1 MILTLTTLT
10 QSALAF
16 DHTHAKFEAFL
27 SGAVSPEG
35 VDYAAL
41 RGKKADLD
49 AYLTELAD
57 ANTGSFTNDQKLAF
71 YVNAYNANTINLI
84 LTEKPAS
91 IMDLDGGKVWD
102 TRRFGVGREQMT
114 LNDMEHGKVRKLG
127 DGRIHAVV
135 NCASKGCP
143 PLPPKP
149 LKPEGIQGQLDAA
162 AATWVK
168 TNAYVMDG
176 KVARLSKIFDWYA
189 EDFTGKPKDQAT
201 ANEKFEAGKAF
212 VSKHGGDVSA
222 ATSFEW
228 NDYDWKVNQ
237 R

>member
-1 MILTLTTLT
+1 MFLTLTTLT
-10 QSALAF
+10 TGAYAF
-16 DHTHAKFEAFL
+16 DHSHAKFEAFL
-27 SGAVSPEG
+27 AGAVSTEG
-35 VDYAAL
+35 VDYATL
-41 RGKKADLD
+41 GGRKADLD
-49 AYLTELAD
+49 AYLTSLAD
-57 ANTGSFTNDQKLAF
+57 ANVGSMSKDQQLAF

-102 TRRFGVGREQMT
+102 TRRFGVGREKLT
-114 LNDMEHGKVRKLG
+114 LNDIEHGKVRKIE

-162 AATWVK
+162 ARSWVK
-168 TNAYVMDG
+168 TNAFVMDG
-176 KVARLSKIFDWYA
+176 KVARISKIFDWYA

-201 ANEKFEAGKAF
+201 ANEKYEAGKKF
-212 VSKHGGDVSA
+212 ITKYGGDVSA
-222 ATSFEW
+222 AQSFEW
-228 NDYDWKVNQ
+228 NDYDWKLNQ